1 MAEKRPHRMTKL
13 GEYRARLYK
22 KITWVIYIV
31 ECADGTYYG
40 GMVQDLEEQ
49 LHFINNDRKGFY
61 FNTHP
66 ERVPVML
73 RYEENI
79 PFKEAHAK
87 FKYLRKMNKRLK
99 KKLIE
104 TKRWPYGGTWKVF
117 AENNP
122 HYLKNKN
129 IDSFKPKNYYLEM
142 NTLNRVDDKV

>member
-1 MAEKRPHRMTKL
+1 MDEKRPRRMTKL
-13 GEYRARLYK
+13 EEYRTRLYK
-22 KITWVIYIV
+22 RITWVIYIV

-40 GMVQDLEEQ
+40 GMTQNLEKQ
-49 LHFINNDRKGFY
+49 LLLINNNREGFY
-61 FNTHP
+61 FSTHP
-66 ERVPVML
+66 ERVPVTL

-87 FKYLRKMNKRLK
+87 FKYLKEMSRRLR

-104 TKRWPYGGTWKVF
+104 TKRWPFGGAWREF
-117 AENNP
+117 AINNP

-129 IDSFKPKNYYLEM
+129 IDRFKPKNYYLEK